1 MGGQA
6 LCFKK
11 KKEKEKEKN
20 EANDVLFAA

>member
-1 MGGQA
+1 VNKPYV
-6 LCFKK
+6 LK